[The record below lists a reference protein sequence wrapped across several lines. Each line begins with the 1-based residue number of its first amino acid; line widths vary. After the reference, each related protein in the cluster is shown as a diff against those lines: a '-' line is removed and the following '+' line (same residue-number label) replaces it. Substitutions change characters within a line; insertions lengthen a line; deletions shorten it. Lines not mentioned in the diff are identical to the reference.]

1 MKRFFLFLLALTA
14 TLAVPAQTSP
24 VKFAFLTDVHLCEGS
39 PRIDNLRRCI
49 ADINAQPD
57 IQFTIFGGDITEFG
71 ADTEIALAKGLID
84 ELDHP
89 YWIVAGNH
97 DAKWS
102 ESGCNTF
109 ANVFGYEQFDF
120 EAGGIRF
127 LGCNSGPNM
136 RMAPALLPHES
147 LVWLDSVMTA
157 TPKEKPVIFVN
168 HYPQDT
174 SILNY
179 FQVMN
184 TLKKG
189 NIQLLI
195 GGHWHRN
202 TILNYEGVPGILGR
216 SPDRGKEVGYNIIEI
231 KDGTFTAHDRILV
244 DQEGNTIQ
252 PEDREPWYTQH
263 LTDTPQY
270 EPDRAA
276 GRDNPYGLPAD
287 YPFLKF
293 DVNQTFLQVTE
304 IWRSQDEGDIGCAAV
319 LSGNLVLYANEAGV
333 IKALDAATGRERWR
347 FATEGKVFS
356 TPAVWKNRVVVGSTD
371 GYIYGLSL
379 KNGKLRWRYRCDKS
393 VLASPVIRDGIAYVG
408 SSDHVFRALK
418 VRNGRLVWARE
429 GIAGFVECKPYLD
442 DEQLVFG
449 DWANTLYSLDP
460 HTGQIQWTWQT
471 KGSRMYSPAA
481 VYPVKAH
488 GKIFLVTPERKTYAL
503 DARTGEQLWVSAGG
517 RESIALSPDGETIY
531 VKTMFD
537 SVQAYSTTAAEAEK
551 RWEVRPGFG
560 YEIAP
565 TPCACSPDGRLLFV
579 PTDKGNIFCLNAADG
594 SPVWKHKVSVALIN
608 SILPLPS
615 NHLLIATMDGVVTL
629 LYWGSAPNPTA
640 TTLQFHKANPA
651 RSPLAAD
658 AALPTR

>member
-1 MKRFFLFLLALTA
+1 MKRCSLLSLFLFTALLAS
-14 TLAVPAQTSP
+14 AQTTP
-24 VKFAFLTDVHLCEGS
+24 VKFAYLSDIHICEGS
-39 PRIDNLRRCI
+39 PRIDNLLRCI
-49 ADINAQPD
+49 ADINSQKD
-57 IQFTIFGGDITEFG
+57 IQFTMLGGDITEFG
-71 ADTEIALAKGLID
+71 ADHEIAMTK
-84 ELDHP
+84 EMLDQLEHP

-109 ANVFGYEQFDF
+109 AKVFGYEQFDF

-147 LVWLDSVMTA
+147 LMWLDSIMTV
-157 TPKEKPVIFVN
+157 TPKEQPVIFVN

-195 GGHWHRN
+195 GGHWHKN

-231 KDGTFTAHDRILV
+231 KDGHLTAHERILV
-244 DQEGNTIQ
+244 DKDGAVIA
-252 PEDREPWYTQH
+252 PLDRKPWYTQT
-263 LTDTPQY
+263 LTSTPQY
-270 EPDRAA
+270 EPDKAA
-276 GRDNPYGLPAD
+276 SRDNVYGLPYN

-293 DVNQTFLQVTE
+293 DVNHEFPQVQE
-304 IWRSQDEGDIGCAAV
+304 IWRTQDEGDIGCGAV
-319 LSGNLVLYANEAGV
+319 KAGKYVLYANETGV
-333 IKALDAATGRERWR
+333 VKALDAKTGRERWR

-356 TPAVWKNRVVVGSTD
+356 TPAVWKKRVVIGSTD
-371 GYIYGLSL
+371 GYIYCLSL
-379 KNGKLRWRYRCDKS
+379 KKGKLCWRHRCGKS
-393 VLASPVIRDGIAYVG
+393 VLASPVIQDGIAYVG

-418 VRNGRLVWARE
+418 VRNGKLIWSRD
-429 GIAGFVECKPYLD
+429 GIAGFVECKPFID
-442 DEQLVFG
+442 KDQLVFG

-460 HTGQIQWTWQT
+460 KTGALQWTWKT

-481 VYPVKAH
+481 VYPVKAY

-503 DARTGEQLWVSAGG
+503 DARTGEQLWVSGGG
-517 RESIALSPDGETIY
+517 RESIGISPDGETIY

-537 SVQAYSTTAAEAEK
+537 SVQAYATTASDAEK

-565 TPCACSPDGRLLFV
+565 TPSACSANGQLVFV
-579 PTDKGNIFCLNAADG
+579 PTDKGNLFCLNAADG
-594 SPVWKHKVSVALIN
+594 AVVWKHKISVALIN
-608 SILPLPS
+608 SIVPLPD
-615 NHLLIATMDGVVTL
+615 NQLLVATMDGVVTL
-629 LYWGSAPNPTA
+629 LQY
-640 TTLQFHKANPA
+640 
-651 RSPLAAD
+651 
-658 AALPTR
+658 

>member
-1 MKRFFLFLLALTA
+1 MKRFFSIFLV
-14 TLAVPAQTSP
+14 TLLPFSAVAQTSP

-39 PRIDNLRRCI
+39 PRIENLQRCI
-49 ADINAQPD
+49 ADINSQDD

-71 ADTEIALAKGLID
+71 ADSEISLAKSLID

-89 YWIVAGNH
+89 YWIAAGNH

-109 ANVFGYEQFDF
+109 AKVFGYEQFEF
-120 EAGGIRF
+120 EAGGIKF

-147 LVWLDSVMTA
+147 LVWLDSIMTA
-157 TPKEKPVIFVN
+157 TPKEQPVIFVN

-244 DQEGNTIQ
+244 DQEGNVIQ
-252 PEDREPWYTQH
+252 PEDREPWYTQR

-276 GRDNPYGLPAD
+276 GRDNPYGLPLD

-293 DVNQTFLQVTE
+293 DVNREFPQVRE
-304 IWRSQDEGDIGCAAV
+304 IWRTQDEGDIGCGAIKA
-319 LSGNLVLYANEAGV
+319 GNIVLYANETGV
-333 IKALDAATGRERWR
+333 VKALDAATGREVWR

-356 TPAVWKNRVVVGSTD
+356 TPAVWKKRVVIGSTD
-371 GYIYGLSL
+371 GYIYCLSL
-379 KNGKLRWRYRCDKS
+379 KNGRLRWRYRCNKS
-393 VLASPVIRDGIAYVG
+393 VLATPVIQDGIAYVG

-418 VRNGRLVWARE
+418 VRNGRLLWARD
-429 GIAGFVECKPYLD
+429 GIAGFVECKPFID
-442 DEQLVFG
+442 KEQIVFG

-460 HTGQIQWTWQT
+460 RTGEVQWTWKT

-481 VYPVKAH
+481 VYPVKAF

-517 RESIALSPDGETIY
+517 RESIGISPTGWTIY

-537 SVQAYSTTAAEAEK
+537 SVLAFVTESSRLDDEADI
-551 RWEVRPGFG
+551 RWESHPGFG

-565 TPCACSPDGRLLFV
+565 TPSACSADCQLVFV
-579 PTDKGNIFCLNAADG
+579 PTDKGNLFCLNAADG
-594 SPVWKHKVSVALIN
+594 SVVWKHKISVALIN
-608 SILPLPS
+608 SIVPLPG
-615 NHLLIATMDGVVTL
+615 NQLLIATMDGVVTL
-629 LYWGSAPNPTA
+629 LQY
-640 TTLQFHKANPA
+640 
-651 RSPLAAD
+651 
-658 AALPTR
+658 

>member
-1 MKRFFLFLLALTA
+1 MKRLIIFLLFLAA
-14 TLAVPAQTSP
+14 TLSAAAQTSP
-24 VKFAFLTDVHLCEGS
+24 VRFAFLSDIHLCAGT
-39 PRIDNLRRCI
+39 PRIENLKRCI
-49 ADINAQPD
+49 ADINSQPD

-71 ADTEIALAKGLID
+71 ADEEIAMAKALID
-84 ELDHP
+84 ELEHP

-109 ANVFGYEQFDF
+109 AKVFGYEQFEF
-120 EAGGIRF
+120 EAGGIKF

-147 LVWLDSVMTA
+147 LVWLDSIMTA
-157 TPKEKPVIFVN
+157 TPKQQPVIFVN

-216 SPDRGKEVGYNIIEI
+216 SPDRGKEVGYNIIDI
-231 KDGTFTAHDRILV
+231 RDGSFTAHERILV
-244 DQEGNTIQ
+244 DADGAAITPQ
-252 PEDREPWYTQH
+252 DRQAWYTQT
-263 LTDTPQY
+263 LSGKPQY
-270 EPDRAA
+270 EPDKAA
-276 GRDNPYGLPAD
+276 GRDNPYGLPLD
-287 YPFLKF
+287 YPFVKF
-293 DVNQTFLQVTE
+293 DVNRAFPQVTE

-319 LSGNLVLYANEAGV
+319 KAGRFVLYANETGV
-333 IKALDAATGRERWR
+333 VKALDASSGREIWR

-356 TPAVWKNRVVVGSTD
+356 TPAVWKNRVVIGSTD
-371 GYIYGLSL
+371 GSIYCLSL
-379 KNGKLRWRYRCDKS
+379 RNGRLRWRYRCEKS
-393 VLASPVIRDGIAYVG
+393 VLATPVIHRGIAYVG

-418 VRNGRLVWARE
+418 VRSGRLVWAHD
-429 GIAGFVECKPYLD
+429 GIAGFVECRPYVD
-442 DEQLVFG
+442 DEQVVFG

-460 HTGQIQWTWQT
+460 KTGVLQWTWKT
-471 KGSRMYSPAA
+471 KGSRMFSPAA

-488 GKIFLVTPERKTYAL
+488 GRIFLVTPERKTYSL
-503 DARTGEQLWVSAGG
+503 DARTGEQLWVSTGG
-517 RESIALSPDGETIY
+517 RESIALSPDGETIF

-537 SVQAYSTTAAEAEK
+537 SVQAYATAEAEAVK

-560 YEIAP
+560 YEIGP
-565 TPCACSPDGRLLFV
+565 TPCACSADGQLLFV
-579 PTDKGNIFCLNAADG
+579 PTDKGNLFCLNAADG
-594 SPVWKHKVSVALIN
+594 SPVWKHKISVALIG
-608 SILPLPS
+608 SIVPLPD
-615 NHLLIATMDGVVTL
+615 NQLLVATMDGVVTL
-629 LYWGSAPNPTA
+629 LRYDP
-640 TTLQFHKANPA
+640 
-651 RSPLAAD
+651 
-658 AALPTR
+658 

>member
-1 MKRFFLFLLALTA
+1 MKRFFSIFLV
-14 TLAVPAQTSP
+14 TLLPFSAVAQTSP

-39 PRIDNLRRCI
+39 PRIENLQRCI
-49 ADINAQPD
+49 ADINSQDD

-71 ADTEIALAKGLID
+71 ADSEISLAKSLID

-89 YWIVAGNH
+89 YWIAAGNH

-109 ANVFGYEQFDF
+109 AKVFGYEQFEF
-120 EAGGIRF
+120 EAGGIKF

-147 LVWLDSVMTA
+147 LVWLDSIMTA
-157 TPKEKPVIFVN
+157 TPKEQPVIFVN

-244 DQEGNTIQ
+244 DQEGNVIQ
-252 PEDREPWYTQH
+252 PEDREPWYTQR

-276 GRDNPYGLPAD
+276 GRDNPYGLPLD

-293 DVNQTFLQVTE
+293 DVNREFPQVRE
-304 IWRSQDEGDIGCAAV
+304 IWRTQDEGDIGCGAIKA
-319 LSGNLVLYANEAGV
+319 GNIVLYANETGV
-333 IKALDAATGRERWR
+333 VKALDAATGREVWR

-356 TPAVWKNRVVVGSTD
+356 TPAVWKKRVVIGSTD
-371 GYIYGLSL
+371 GYIYCLSL
-379 KNGKLRWRYRCDKS
+379 KNGRLRWRYRCNKS
-393 VLASPVIRDGIAYVG
+393 VLATPVIQDGIAYVG

-418 VRNGRLVWARE
+418 VRNGRLLWARD
-429 GIAGFVECKPYLD
+429 GIAGFVECKPFID
-442 DEQLVFG
+442 KEQIVFG

-460 HTGQIQWTWQT
+460 QTGEVQWTWKT

-481 VYPVKAH
+481 VYPVKAF

-517 RESIALSPDGETIY
+517 RESIGISPIGWTIY

-537 SVQAYSTTAAEAEK
+537 SVLAFATESSRLDDEADI
-551 RWEVRPGFG
+551 RWESHPGFG

-565 TPCACSPDGRLLFV
+565 TPSACSADCQLVFV
-579 PTDKGNIFCLNAADG
+579 PTDKGNLFCLNAADG
-594 SPVWKHKVSVALIN
+594 SVVWKHKISVALIN
-608 SILPLPS
+608 SIIPLPD
-615 NHLLIATMDGVVTL
+615 NQLLIATMDGVVTL
-629 LYWGSAPNPTA
+629 LQY
-640 TTLQFHKANPA
+640 
-651 RSPLAAD
+651 
-658 AALPTR
+658 

>member
-1 MKRFFLFLLALTA
+1 MKRISFILFTTLLSFA
-14 TLAVPAQTSP
+14 AVAQTSP

-39 PRIDNLRRCI
+39 PRIENLQRCI
-49 ADINAQPD
+49 ADINSQDD

-71 ADTEIALAKGLID
+71 ADSEIGLAKSLID

-89 YWIVAGNH
+89 YWIAAGNH

-109 ANVFGYEQFDF
+109 AKVFGYEQFEF
-120 EAGGIRF
+120 EAGGIKF

-147 LVWLDSVMTA
+147 LVWLDSIMTA
-157 TPKEKPVIFVN
+157 TPKEQPVIFVN

-244 DQEGNTIQ
+244 DQEGNVIL
-252 PEDREPWYTQH
+252 PKDREPWYTQR

-276 GRDNPYGLPAD
+276 GRDNPYGLPLD

-293 DVNQTFLQVTE
+293 DVNREFPQVRE
-304 IWRSQDEGDIGCAAV
+304 IWRTQDEGDIGCGAIKA
-319 LSGNLVLYANEAGV
+319 GNIVLYANETGV
-333 IKALDAATGRERWR
+333 VKALDAATGREVWR

-356 TPAVWKNRVVVGSTD
+356 TPAVWKKRVVIGSTD
-371 GYIYGLSL
+371 GYIYCLSL
-379 KNGKLRWRYRCDKS
+379 KNGRLRWRYRCNKS
-393 VLASPVIRDGIAYVG
+393 VLATPVIQDGIAYVG

-418 VRNGRLVWARE
+418 VRNGRLLWARD
-429 GIAGFVECKPYLD
+429 GIAGFVECKPFID
-442 DEQLVFG
+442 KEQIVFG

-460 HTGQIQWTWQT
+460 RTGEVQWTWKT

-481 VYPVKAH
+481 VYPVKAF

-517 RESIALSPDGETIY
+517 RESIGISPTGWTIY

-537 SVQAYSTTAAEAEK
+537 SVLAFVTESSRLDDEADI
-551 RWEVRPGFG
+551 RWESHPGFG

-565 TPCACSPDGRLLFV
+565 TPSACSADCQLVFV
-579 PTDKGNIFCLNAADG
+579 PTDKGNLFCLNAADG
-594 SPVWKHKVSVALIN
+594 SVVWKHKISVALIN
-608 SILPLPS
+608 SIVPLPG
-615 NHLLIATMDGVVTL
+615 NQLLIATMDGVVTL
-629 LYWGSAPNPTA
+629 LQY
-640 TTLQFHKANPA
+640 
-651 RSPLAAD
+651 
-658 AALPTR
+658 

>member
-1 MKRFFLFLLALTA
+1 MKRLIFLL
-14 TLAVPAQTSP
+14 LAVVLPFAVSAQTTP
-24 VKFAFLTDVHLCEGS
+24 VKFAFLTDVHLTKGS
-39 PRIDNLRRCI
+39 PRIDNLQRCI
-49 ADINAQPD
+49 ADINSQED
-57 IQFTIFGGDITEFG
+57 IQFTVFGGDITEFG
-71 ADTEIALAKGLID
+71 ADDEIAMAKELID
-84 ELDHP
+84 QLRNP

-109 ANVFGYEQFDF
+109 ARVFGYEQFEF
-120 EAGGIRF
+120 EAGGIKF

-147 LVWLDSVMTA
+147 LMWLDSIMTA
-157 TPKEKPVIFVN
+157 TPKEQPVIFVN

-231 KDGTFTAHDRILV
+231 KDGCFTAHDRILV
-244 DQEGNTIQ
+244 NKDGVAIA
-252 PEDREPWYTQH
+252 PEDREAWYTQR
-263 LTDTPQY
+263 LSDKPLY
-270 EPDRAA
+270 EPDKAA

-293 DVNQTFLQVTE
+293 DVNRQFTQVQE
-304 IWRSQDEGDIGCAAV
+304 VWRTQDEGDIGCGAV
-319 LSGNLVLYANEAGV
+319 KAGNFVLYANETGV
-333 IKALDAATGRERWR
+333 VKALDAASGREVWR

-356 TPAVWKNRVVVGSTD
+356 TPAVWKNRVVIGSTD
-371 GYIYGLSL
+371 GYIYCLSL
-379 KNGKLRWRYRCDKS
+379 KKGKLRWRYRCEKS
-393 VLASPVIRDGIAYVG
+393 VLASPVIRNGIAYVG

-429 GIAGFVECKPYLD
+429 GIAGFVECMPYI
-442 DEQLVFG
+442 DEDQLVFG

-460 HTGQIQWTWQT
+460 KTGALQWTWKT

-481 VYPVKAH
+481 VYPVKSH
-488 GKIFLVTPERKTYAL
+488 GKVFLVTPERKTYAL
-503 DARTGEQLWVSAGG
+503 DARTGEQLWVAAGG
-517 RESIALSPDGETIY
+517 RESIGLSPDGETIF

-537 SVQAYSTTAAEAEK
+537 SVQAYATAPEEEVK

-565 TPCACSPDGRLLFV
+565 TPSVCSADGQLVFV
-579 PTDKGNIFCLNAADG
+579 PTDKGNLFCLNVSDG
-594 SPVWKHKVSVALIN
+594 STVWKHKVSVALIN
-608 SILPLPS
+608 SIVPLPD
-615 NHLLIATMDGVVTL
+615 NQLLVATMDGVVTL
-629 LYWGSAPNPTA
+629 LKYESV
-640 TTLQFHKANPA
+640 L
-651 RSPLAAD
+651 L
-658 AALPTR
+658 